1 MGTLDIAWQKA
12 FHEDN
17 LLTGA
22 ESSKVLAV
30 SAFLLSSIPTPV
42 ERKALVKEMWESGAE
57 VMVCGGNMSRAPEH
71 TVSRI
76 SPRTGSH

>member
-1 MGTLDIAWQKA
+1 MGSLDITWQKA

-17 LLTGA
+17 VLTGA
-22 ESSKVLAV
+22 EGSKTLAM

-57 VMVCGGNMSRAPEH
+57 VMVCVATRLGIPSMR
-71 TVSRI
+71 
-76 SPRTGSH
+76 SHAVRPV